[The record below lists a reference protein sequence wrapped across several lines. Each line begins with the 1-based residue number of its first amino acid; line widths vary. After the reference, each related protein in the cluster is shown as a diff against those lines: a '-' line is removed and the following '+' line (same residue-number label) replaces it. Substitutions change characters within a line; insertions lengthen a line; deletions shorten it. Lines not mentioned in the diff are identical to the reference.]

1 MDFYY
6 LSLHP
11 MNNLQLI
18 RKIIEQLT
26 HWRVFTEL
34 SSASQLN
41 DVNNTNED
49 LAALILNEIYG
60 WNLLNL
66 NTKKPNF
73 PAIDLGDTKSGIG
86 VSVTATDT
94 SDYIADKIGKN
105 ITHKVYETYPIHYFL
120 ITTSKKD
127 YSITFD
133 TQGKY
138 SFDKSINILDIE
150 DLLKAIKAL
159 NDIAKQ
165 ERIFSILESHVYKL
179 KVHFIEDITPHDIAK
194 VLEEFSSQNIEL
206 IKNISLS
213 IHSIQRTDFL
223 EKNRINNLSEGYIKL
238 IQQESLP
245 FFEQFAKFLE
255 RFENRNFK
263 KIYYNITNDLQ
274 KVILVKR
281 SDFEKFDQ
289 IFETIENTCKEQVPR
304 LLADRRT
311 LQILLHF
318 MYFQCD
324 IGENKP

>member
-1 MDFYY
+1 ME
-6 LSLHP
+6 
-11 MNNLQLI
+11 NLQLI

-49 LAALILNEIYG
+49 LSALILNEIYG
-60 WNLLNL
+60 WNLVNL
-66 NTKKPNF
+66 NTKKSNF
-73 PAIDLGDTKSGIG
+73 PAIDLGDTNSGIG
-86 VSVTATDT
+86 VSVTATDS
-94 SDYIADKIGKN
+94 SDYIKDKIGKN
-105 ITHKVYETYPIHYFL
+105 ITHKVYETYPIHYFI
-120 ITTSKKD
+120 ITTSKKN
-127 YSITFD
+127 YSTTFD
-133 TQGKY
+133 TRGKY
-138 SFDKSINILDIE
+138 TFDKSTNILDIE
-150 DLLKAIKAL
+150 DLLKKIKAL
-159 NDIAKQ
+159 SVDKQ
-165 ERIFSILESHVYKL
+165 EKILAILERHVYKL
-179 KVHFIEDITPHDIAK
+179 KGQFIEDITPHDIAK
-194 VLEEFSSQNIEL
+194 VLDEFSSQNPNL

-213 IHSIQRTDFL
+213 IQSIHRTDFP
-223 EKNRINNLSEGYIKL
+223 EKNKINNLSEGYIKL

-245 FFEQFAKFLE
+245 FFEQFANFLE

-263 KIYYNITNDLQ
+263 KIYYNITTDLQ

-281 SDFEKFDQ
+281 SDFEQFDQ
-289 IFETIENTCKEQVPR
+289 IFETIEAICKEQVPQ

>member
-1 MDFYY
+1 ME
-6 LSLHP
+6 
-11 MNNLQLI
+11 NLQLI

-49 LAALILNEIYG
+49 LAALILNEIFG
-60 WNLLNL
+60 WNLINL
-66 NTKKPNF
+66 NTKKSNF

-94 SDYIADKIGKN
+94 SGYIKDKIGKN
-105 ITHKVYETYPIHYFL
+105 ITHKVYDTYPSHYFL
-120 ITTSKKD
+120 ITTSKKS
-127 YSITFD
+127 YTATFD

-138 SFDKSINILDIE
+138 SFDKSTNILDIE
-150 DLLKAIKAL
+150 DLSKKIKAL
-159 NDIAKQ
+159 KDIAKQ
-165 ERIFSILESHVYKL
+165 ERILSILESHVYKL
-179 KVHFIEDITPHDIAK
+179 KGHFIEDITPHDIAK
-194 VLEEFSSQNIEL
+194 VLEEFSNQNPDL
-206 IKNISLS
+206 IKNIVYK
-213 IHSIQRTDFL
+213 L
-223 EKNRINNLSEGYIKL
+223 EKRTEFSEKNKINNLSESYIKL

-245 FFEQFAKFLE
+245 FFEQFSNFLE

-263 KIYYNITNDLQ
+263 KIYYNITSDLQ

-281 SDFEKFDQ
+281 SDFEQFDQ
-289 IFETIENTCKEQVPR
+289 IFDTIETICKDQVPQ